1 MRRRS
6 ILFRSAIVVS
16 VLIGIFTLLT
26 LHRLS
31 IDHPRPSA
39 RTVEIPDEIRQKF
52 ARSPGTPEP
61 IVTANHGS
69 SIDTVAFSPTDPSLI
84 VSVSKIGR
92 AARTIKLWDL
102 NNTSEPIAVLGGHSF
117 AFSPDGKFL
126 ALTGWSRG
134 TRLWRIDEQKSIN
147 TFGRMSYDPIAFS
160 PDGQWIASNE
170 LGVKLWNI
178 RTPTTIVEGP
188 ALSNEGLTDQFTFS
202 PDSKLL
208 AAIGGINDNVT
219 IWDIESQQTIKTIK
233 SDAQQIKAIAFSPDI
248 ENPLFAIADDNRN
261 IKLYTVPDWHLH
273 TTISASY
280 VYDLAFIP
288 DRKTLVS
295 TGINEVEFWSIEDG
309 TRIAASKKHEGWSK
323 SLTLSTD
330 GTKLAS
336 GDNDGILRV
345 WNTSAYL
352 DPQKPAS
359 KDTVQTIYFLPSDRA
374 AQPDITEKLDKL
386 IKEVQ
391 QFYAEQM
398 EHHGFKGK
406 TFTFEK
412 NEDGSVKVYLVEGHY
427 TDAYYL
433 KDTPKKVDNE
443 IYERFDESKNVHLII
458 ADISSDRINNR
469 RKDVSGVG
477 GLIPSGINY
486 FELGSWRAQS
496 GNAMIPAAGSGFRWE
511 IIAHELGHAFGLHHD
526 FRDPSYLMSYGKA
539 RKQVSKCSAEWLDKS
554 RFFNPGQTFFDAP
567 ATIEI
572 VPLARNFSE
581 STVLQ
586 FHLTDADGLHQAML
600 LIRPT
605 AETPPPGYQR
615 NKNPDENKKNW
626 QKKQRGK
633 SFVLHDY
640 RSLNAQKET
649 TVKFDL
655 PEPSKNSVELQVIDV
670 HGNITY
676 RTFNLK
682 EIDRRK

>member
-26 LHRLS
+26 LHRS
-31 IDHPRPSA
+31 NIDHPRPSA
-39 RTVEIPDEIRQKF
+39 RTVGIPDEIRQKF
-52 ARSPGTPEP
+52 AKSPGTPEP

-69 SIDTVAFSPTDPSLI
+69 SIDTVAFSPIDPSLI

-102 NNTSEPIAVLGGHSF
+102 NDTSKPMTVLAGDSF

-126 ALTGWSRG
+126 AITGWSRG
-134 TRLWRIDEQKSIN
+134 TRLWRIDEQKTIN
-147 TFGRMSYDPIAFS
+147 TFGRMSYAPIAFS
-160 PDGQWIASNE
+160 PDGQWIAGRE

-178 RTPTTIVEGP
+178 RTPTTIVEAP
-188 ALSNEGLTDQFTFS
+188 TLSHEGWVDQYTFS

-208 AAIGGINDNVT
+208 AAVGGINDNAT
-219 IWDIESQQTIKTIK
+219 IWDIKSQQTVKTIK
-233 SDAQQIKAIAFSPDI
+233 SDTQQIKAIAFSPDT
-248 ENPLFAIADDNRN
+248 ENPLLAVAENN
-261 IKLYTVPDWHLH
+261 KKIKLYTVQDWYLH

-280 VYDLAFIP
+280 VYDLAFMP
-288 DRKTLVS
+288 DGKTLVS
-295 TGINEVEFWSIEDG
+295 TGINEVEFWSIKDG
-309 TRIAASKKHEGWSK
+309 TRIAASKKHEGWSQ
-323 SLTLSTD
+323 SVALSTD
-330 GTKLAS
+330 GTKIAS
-336 GDNDGILRV
+336 GDNKGILRV
-345 WNTSAYL
+345 WNTSSYL
-352 DPQKPAS
+352 DPQKPVS
-359 KDTVQTIYFLPSDRA
+359 KDTVHIIYFLPSDRA
-374 AQPDITEKLDKL
+374 AQPDIPEKLDTL

-391 QFYAEQM
+391 QFYADQM
-398 EHHGFKGK
+398 EHHGFGRK

-412 NEDGSVKVYLVEGHY
+412 NEDGSVKVYLVEGQY

-433 KDTPKKVDNE
+433 KDTPKKVDRE
-443 IYERFDESKNVHLII
+443 IYERFDESKNVHFII
-458 ADISSDRINNR
+458 ADVSSDRINNR
-469 RKDVSGVG
+469 RENVSGVG
-477 GLIPSGINY
+477 SLIPSGINY

-496 GNAMIPAAGSGFRWE
+496 GHAMVPAAGSGFRWE

-526 FRDPSYLMSYGKA
+526 FRDASYLMSYGKA
-539 RKQVSKCSAEWLDKS
+539 QNQLSKCSTEWLDKS
-554 RFFNPGQTFFDAP
+554 RFFNPDQPFFDDP

-572 VPLARNFSE
+572 AASAIKPSK
-581 STVLQ
+581 STTLR

-605 AETPPPGYQR
+605 AKTPPPGYQR
-615 NKNPDENKKNW
+615 NKNPDKNKKNW

-640 RSLNAQKET
+640 RSLNAQKEA
-649 TVKFDL
+649 TVEFNL

>member
-1 MRRRS
+1 MQRRS

-39 RTVEIPDEIRQKF
+39 RTVGIPDEIRQKF
-52 ARSPGTPEP
+52 AKSPGIPEP
-61 IVTANHGS
+61 IATANHGS

-102 NNTSEPIAVLGGHSF
+102 NNTSEPVAVLGGHSF
-117 AFSPDGKFL
+117 AFSPDGEFL

-134 TRLWRIDEQKSIN
+134 TRLWHIDEQKSIN

-160 PDGQWIASNE
+160 PDGQWIASSE

-188 ALSNEGLTDQFTFS
+188 ALSHEGLTDQFTFS
-202 PDSKLL
+202 PDSNLL

-219 IWDIESQQTIKTIK
+219 IWNIESQQTIKTIK

-280 VYDLAFIP
+280 VYDLAFMP

-295 TGINEVEFWSIEDG
+295 TGINEVEFWSIENG
-309 TRIAASKKHEGWSK
+309 TRIAASKKHESWSN

-336 GDNDGILRV
+336 GDNVGILRV

-352 DPQKPAS
+352 DPQKPIS
-359 KDTVQTIYFLPSDRA
+359 KDTVQIIYFLPSDRT
-374 AQPDITEKLDKL
+374 AQPNIPEKLDKL

-398 EHHGFKGK
+398 EHHGFKRK
-406 TFTFEK
+406 TFTFAK
-412 NEDGSVKVYLVEGHY
+412 NEDGSAKIYLVEGQY

-433 KDTPKKVDNE
+433 KETPKKVDHE

-458 ADISSDRINNR
+458 ADVSSNRINNR
-469 RKDVSGVG
+469 REDVSGVG
-477 GLIPSGINY
+477 RLASY
-486 FELGSWRAQS
+486 AFEYEENLWRSRA
-496 GNAMIPAAGSGFRWE
+496 GRAMIPASGSGFDSDT
-511 IIAHELGHAFGLHHD
+511 IAHELGHAFGLQHD
-526 FRDPSYLMSYGKA
+526 FRDASYLMSYGRA
-539 RKQVSKCSAEWLDKS
+539 SERLSQASAEWLDKS
-554 RFFNPGQTFFDAP
+554 RFFNPGQTFFDEP
-567 ATIEI
+567 TTIEI
-572 VPLARNFSE
+572 VPFARSLSE

-605 AETPPPGYQR
+605 TDTPPPGYQMG
-615 NKNPDENKKNW
+615 KNPGENRKYW
-626 QKKQRGK
+626 RTEQKEK

-640 RSLNAQKET
+640 RSLNAQKEA
-649 TVKFDL
+649 TVKFNL
-655 PEPSKNSVELQVIDV
+655 PEPSHDSVKLQMIDV
-670 HGNITY
+670 HGNITF

-682 EIDRRK
+682 KIK

>member
-1 MRRRS
+1 MRGRS

-26 LHRLS
+26 LHRLR

-52 ARSPGTPEP
+52 AKSPGTPEP
-61 IVTANHGS
+61 ILTANHGS
-69 SIDTVAFSPTDPSLI
+69 SIETVAFSPTDPSLI
-84 VSVSKIGR
+84 VSVSNIGR
-92 AARTIKLWDL
+92 AARKIKLWDL
-102 NNTSEPIAVLGGHSF
+102 NDTSEPIAVLGGHSF

-147 TFGRMSYDPIAFS
+147 TFGGMSYDPIAFS
-160 PDGQWIASNE
+160 ADGQWIASSKR
-170 LGVKLWNI
+170 GVKLWNI

-188 ALSNEGLTDQFTFS
+188 TLSHEGWVDQFTFS

-219 IWDIESQQTIKTIK
+219 IWDIESRQTVMTIK
-233 SDAQQIKAIAFSPDI
+233 SDVQEIRTIAFSPDI
-248 ENPLFAIADDNRN
+248 ENPLFALADDNRN
-261 IKLYTVPDWHLH
+261 IKLYTVPDWHLQ

-280 VYDLAFIP
+280 IYDLAFMP
-288 DRKTLVS
+288 DAKTLVS
-295 TGINEVEFWSIEDG
+295 AGINEVEFWSIEDG

-323 SLTLSTD
+323 SVTLSTD
-330 GTKLAS
+330 GTTLAS
-336 GDNDGILRV
+336 GDNEGIVRV
-345 WNTSAYL
+345 WNTSSYL
-352 DPQKPAS
+352 DPQKPIS
-359 KDTVQTIYFLPSDRA
+359 KDTVQIIYFLPSDRA
-374 AQPDITEKLDKL
+374 AQPDIPEKLDTL

-391 QFYAEQM
+391 QFYANQM
-398 EHHGFKGK
+398 EHHGSKRK

-412 NEDGSVKVYLVEGHY
+412 NGDGSAKIYLVEGQY

-433 KDTPKKVDNE
+433 KDTSKKVDRE
-443 IYERFDESKNVHLII
+443 IYEKFDESKNVYLVVVN
-458 ADISSDRINNR
+458 ISNQRINIHNENTI
-469 RKDVSGVG
+469 GVG
-477 GLIPSGINY
+477 RIASY
-486 FELGSWRAQS
+486 AFEYEENLRRSRA
-496 GNAMIPAAGSGFRWE
+496 GRAMIPASGSGFDSDT
-511 IIAHELGHAFGLHHD
+511 IAHELGHAFGLQHD
-526 FRDPSYLMSYGKA
+526 FRDANYLMSYGRA
-539 RKQVSKCSAEWLDKS
+539 SERLSQASAEWLDKS
-554 RFFNPGQTFFDAP
+554 RFFNPGQPFFDEP

-572 VPLARNFSE
+572 VPSARNLSE

-586 FHLTDADGLHQAML
+586 FHLTDVDGLHQAML

-605 AETPPPGYQR
+605 TDTPPSGYQTAED
-615 NKNPDENKKNW
+615 PDKNKKNW
-626 QKKQRGK
+626 RTEQKEK

-640 RSLNAQKET
+640 RSLNAQKEA
-649 TVKFDL
+649 TVQFNL

-670 HGNITY
+670 HGNITL